1 MKHFNIV
8 LKKASFLKLADLPL
22 AHLKVKG
29 AITSQNALLKVC
41 VVSLLSET
49 AWGGGGVPVILI
61 WWLHRYFCT
70 Y

>member
-49 AWGGGGVPVILI
+49 AWGGVPVILI